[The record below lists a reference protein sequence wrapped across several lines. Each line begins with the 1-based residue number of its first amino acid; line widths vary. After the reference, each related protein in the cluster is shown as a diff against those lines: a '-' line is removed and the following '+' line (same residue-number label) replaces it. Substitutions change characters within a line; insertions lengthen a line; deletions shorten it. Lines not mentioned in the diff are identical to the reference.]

1 MAKTTPFVYKG
12 AYGFKLTFTLDPD
25 ATGRLADT
33 TSMLLKIKPP
43 TGVTLNRPMD
53 QTNIIDVTTG
63 KVSYDVVA
71 ADFALVGE
79 YQLQIFDDTPGRFI
93 PTEIKKLQSKD
104 VL

>member
-12 AYGFKLTFTLDPD
+12 AYGFKLTFTLDPES
-25 ATGRLADT
+25 TGRLEDT

-43 TGVTLNRPMD
+43 TGSTLEKNLD
-53 QTNIIDVTTG
+53 ETNIIDVTTG
-63 KVSYDVVA
+63 KIFYDVA
-71 ADFALVGE
+71 QGDFALVGE
-79 YQLQIFDDTPGRFI
+79 YQLQVFDDTPGRYI